1 MPASSTATVIRTG
14 PPVTV
19 KLFDSQ
25 NNFGVYTLT
34 YHDVT
39 TGGLLATLATNVNS
53 HDPAPPGNVPNA
65 YLLPRP
71 AATTP
76 GTVAVCLVTLVPV
89 GTAGPIQFSMQAF
102 QGEQRID
109 DGKAVLQINAAVP
122 TNEAIR
128 MVFA

>member
-1 MPASSTATVIRTG
+1 MPASSTATVIRMG

-19 KLFDSQ
+19 KLFDGP
-25 NNFGVYTLT
+25 NNFGVYALS
-34 YHDVT
+34 YHEVT

-53 HDPAPPGNVPNA
+53 HDPAPPGNQPNTYA
-65 YLLPRP
+65 LPRT

-76 GTVAVCLVTLVPV
+76 GTVAVCLVTIVPI
-89 GTAGPIQFSMQAF
+89 GTAGPIQFSIQAF
-102 QGEQRID
+102 QGDQRID
-109 DGKAVLQINAAVP
+109 DNLGKLLINSAAP